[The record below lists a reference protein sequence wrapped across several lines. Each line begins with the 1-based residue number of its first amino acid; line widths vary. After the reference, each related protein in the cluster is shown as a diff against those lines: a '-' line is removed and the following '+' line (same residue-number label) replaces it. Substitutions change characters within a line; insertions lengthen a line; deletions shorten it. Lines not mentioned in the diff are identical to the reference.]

1 MLVALFNLII
11 HVFLRIRFVGFV
23 STVPCCTVSFL
34 QPDACNHAMANIL
47 PNWKHSVWSRVF
59 KRAKWENIEIIL
71 NSPRSN
77 QKGYKP
83 S

>member
-1 MLVALFNLII
+1 MLVALFNLITC
-11 HVFLRIRFVGFV
+11 LRIRFVGFV
-23 STVPCCTVSFL
+23 ITVSCCTVSFL
-34 QPDACNHAMANIL
+34 QPVFCNIL

-71 NSPRSN
+71 NPPRSN